1 MAWCG
6 DATVAAMTAD
16 TSTIADS
23 EAVAQLVLRA
33 PSARLV
39 GADGRLLDRALAE
52 LPLVIEFVIDVDG
65 VEADLVSS
73 CRSQYR
79 TQRAKGTWRILRITS
94 IYETDTLTPRC
105 PEPSPTLIPPSSPLY
120 DPPVAGWPSS
130 RTALAAACAP
140 TSSETTNPNPS
151 RAGAK
156 RQRPGSP
163 ARFDPHRNTNRKMS

>member
-79 TQRAKGTWRILRITS
+79 TQRTKGDVADFADHLDLRDGHLDPSVPGAQPDIDPAELT
-94 IYETDTLTPRC
+94 TLR
-105 PEPSPTLIPPSSPLY
+105 PSCR
-120 DPPVAGWPSS
+120 W
-130 RTALAAACAP
+130 LA
-140 TSSETTNPNPS
+140 
-151 RAGAK
+151 
-156 RQRPGSP
+156 
-163 ARFDPHRNTNRKMS
+163 